1 MTQIVPFPDPAPAP
15 LPAEAGAP
23 PDGLIAD
30 ALRGLRR
37 RHLLVGAVAL
47 LGLLATAAVVLL
59 QTPRWQAEA
68 TIRLNDRETK
78 TDRLQSATEKLLTGG
93 LSDVAVVRTEVE
105 VLRSRALVRQVFDE
119 MGMAA
124 RRDPDP
130 PLVDLIARAR
140 ATLAGFVPA
149 LAAPSDPV
157 DADPGDPAVAA
168 DRALR
173 AMERRLSV
181 EAVGNS
187 FLIRVAYWDR
197 DPLLAAAV
205 VNRLVEIYADQ
216 QRRAKEGAAETGNE
230 WLQSQLEGLQRA
242 VSESELA
249 VARFRETNRLTD
261 FGNGT
266 ILTQQIAD
274 VNRSLSELAT
284 RIGQARTEAAELQR
298 ARTDPTGAL
307 ASERLLSSPIIQR
320 LLEEDSQLQSQ
331 QTEKSITLDVR
342 HPVMRDLQARRE
354 NLLIRLRREVD
365 AVAAASAR
373 TLQGLQAQETTLR
386 ERLRTLLEAQTG
398 QSDAMAKLANLQQ
411 VADANRKMYNDFLVE
426 FRAMSARERQQG
438 ADIRLITPAAVPT
451 EGSSGRAL
459 VAVAG
464 TVASVGFAVAV
475 ALLIHWTRSGVSDPR
490 VLERRAGVPALGL
503 VPELPARRRRRFLAG
518 RDAVDPALSD
528 ALHGIWHLLLAPQ
541 GMGRRQ
547 VLLVTSSVPEEGK
560 SFGAVALAR
569 TMAACGRRTMLIDLD
584 CRKPSVEALVREDTG
599 VRMDLAIETGTVS
612 HPFTLAR
619 SRSGSLDYLVP
630 VSAVADPGALF
641 RSAELHRFVA
651 AARQRYDVVVIDGA
665 PVLATSDP
673 LALARL
679 ADATLFVV
687 RWERTPVSA
696 VLNALAAL
704 RKSGAPIDGF
714 VLSRV
719 DMPRHARYGYQDR
732 GAGLYRYAA
741 RRA

>member
-1 MTQIVPFPDPAPAP
+1 MTQIVPFADPARPDPVDAGVPA
-15 LPAEAGAP
+15 
-23 PDGLIAD
+23 DGLVTD

-37 RHLLVGAVAL
+37 RSLLVGSVAV
-47 LGLLATAAVVLL
+47 LGLLATAAVALM
-59 QTPRWQAEA
+59 QTPRYQAEA

-105 VLRSRALVRQVFDE
+105 MLRSRALVRQVFEE
-119 MGMAA
+119 MGIAG
-124 RRDPDP
+124 REDPEP
-130 PLVDLIARAR
+130 PLLRMIAEARA
-140 ATLAGFVPA
+140 A
-149 LAAPSDPV
+149 LAPRLPFLAPAATAAAPTPR
-157 DADPGDPAVAA
+157 DAAVAA
-168 DRALR
+168 DRAFR
-173 AMERRLSV
+173 AMERRLTV

-187 FLIRVAYWDR
+187 FLIRVGYWDR
-197 DPLLAAAV
+197 DPVLAAAV
-205 VNRLVEIYADQ
+205 ANRLVAIYADE

-230 WLQSQLEGLQRA
+230 WLQSQLDELQRA

-266 ILTQQIAD
+266 ILAQQIAE
-274 VNRSLSELAT
+274 VNRTLSELGT

-298 ARTDPTGAL
+298 ARGDPSGAL
-307 ASERLLSSPIIQR
+307 ASERLLASPIIQR
-320 LLEEDSQLQSQ
+320 LLEEDSLLQSQ

-354 NLLIRLRREVD
+354 NLMARLRREVD
-365 AVAAASAR
+365 AIAAASAR
-373 TLQGLQAQETTLR
+373 TLQGLVSQEATVR
-386 ERLRTLLEAQTG
+386 ERLRGLLESQTG
-398 QSDAMAKLANLQQ
+398 QSDAMARLANLQQ
-411 VADANRKMYNDFLVE
+411 VADANRRMHNDFMVE

-438 ADIRLITPAAVPT
+438 ADIRPITPASVPT
-451 EGSSGRAL
+451 EGSSGRAMI
-459 VAVAG
+459 AAAG
-464 TVASVGFAVAV
+464 TIGSIGLGV
-475 ALLIHWTRSGVSDPR
+475 ALALLVHWTRAGISDPR

-503 VPELPARRRRRFLAG
+503 VPELRSRRRRDFLAG
-518 RDAVDPALSD
+518 RGSGDPALSD

-541 GMGRRQ
+541 RLGRRQ
-547 VLLVTSSVPEEGK
+547 VVLVTSSVPAEGK
-560 SFGAVALAR
+560 TFTSVALAR
-569 TMAACGRRTMLIDLD
+569 TMAGCGRRTLLIDLD
-584 CRKPSVEALVREDTG
+584 CRKPSVEPLVREDTG
-599 VRMDLAIETGTVS
+599 VRVDLAIEAGAVA
-612 HPFTLAR
+612 HAFTLAR

-630 VSAVADPGALF
+630 TGPVRDPGALF
-641 RSAELHRFVA
+641 RAPELHRFVA

-687 RWERTPVSA
+687 RWERTPASA

-714 VLSRV
+714 VLGRV
-719 DMPRHARYGYQDR
+719 DMARHARYGYQD
-732 GAGLYRYAA
+732 GGYGLYQYATP
-741 RRA
+741 RA